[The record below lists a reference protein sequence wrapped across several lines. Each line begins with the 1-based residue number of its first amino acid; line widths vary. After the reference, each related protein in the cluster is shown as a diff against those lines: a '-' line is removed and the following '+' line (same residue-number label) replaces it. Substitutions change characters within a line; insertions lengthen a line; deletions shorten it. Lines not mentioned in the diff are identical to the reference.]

1 MKAYAIYL
9 LLPVILSV
17 GLASI
22 HFLPAP
28 GEMAKSAISMELPN
42 SFGTWQAKHIPASP
56 IEREILAPDT
66 RFSKANCFRP
76 RVGEYNLSTG
86 NNIFDRIDLSVVLSG
101 HDLNNSI
108 HRPERCMPSQGHVIS
123 SSTNQSI
130 GTFRGKELVA
140 KRLLSVQSIPLNEEK
155 TEYLNFDCVTYYFF
169 VGSHRT
175 TEDHLQRTLLDM
187 KDRLLLGVDQHWAY
201 VSVSMWYG
209 ELPWIENKISID
221 EADTKIKEFI
231 SMFAEEQINWDMIDS

>member
-1 MKAYAIYL
+1 
-9 LLPVILSV
+9 
-17 GLASI
+17 
-22 HFLPAP
+22 
-28 GEMAKSAISMELPN
+28 
-42 SFGTWQAKHIPASP
+42 
-56 IEREILAPDT
+56 
-66 RFSKANCFRP
+66 
-76 RVGEYNLSTG
+76 
-86 NNIFDRIDLSVVLSG
+86 
-101 HDLNNSI
+101 I